1 MITEQKLIDLGFSK
15 NIIEDY
21 YDKSEILDYY
31 FYYGVTDDF
40 GLISNAFAEGGD
52 KDEWFVDIF
61 DSYPTLRFTE
71 YEDVKNLI
79 ECLSKGKLVP

>member
-1 MITEQKLIDLGFSK
+1 MTEKNLVDLGFSK
-15 NIIEDY
+15 DY
-21 YDKSEILDYY
+21 VETYYSKDETPDYY
-31 FYYGVTDDF
+31 FYYGITNDF
-40 GLISNAFAEGGD
+40 GLISNAFTEGGE

-71 YEDVKNLI
+71 CEDVKNLI